1 MKIGYFSKGV
11 LLAAIMVAVPLSG
24 AWATHR
30 TVAEQAIAAAK
41 AAQEK
46 ATSAGVAASESAQ
59 MIKEAE
65 GLLPSRQYTK
75 ALQLANEAKNLSE
88 SALKEAKAKPT
99 ASAAAAGSPAP
110 APSSSPSA
118 SAATGSSADAE
129 KAIAAAELARKR
141 AASVDGEWRD
151 TGKMVKKA
159 KQAASSGDY
168 AEAVRLADEAR
179 RQGDLGYEQ
188 ALHEKNAGFPP
199 YMK

>member
-1 MKIGYFSKGV
+1 MKIGDFSKGV
-11 LLAAIMVAVPLSG
+11 LLAAIMVAVPFSS

-46 ATSAGVAASESAQ
+46 ATSAGAASNESAQ

-65 GLLPSRQYTK
+65 GLLASRQYTK
-75 ALQLANEAKNLSE
+75 ALHLADEAKKLSE
-88 SALKEAKAKPT
+88 SALTEAKAKPA
-99 ASAAAAGSPAP
+99 ASAAAAGTPAP
-110 APSSSPSA
+110 ASSSSPGA
-118 SAATGSSADAE
+118 GAATGSSADAE

-141 AASVDGEWRD
+141 AASVGGEWRD
-151 TGKMVKKA
+151 TGKMIKQA

-168 AEAVRLADEAR
+168 AEAVRLADKAR